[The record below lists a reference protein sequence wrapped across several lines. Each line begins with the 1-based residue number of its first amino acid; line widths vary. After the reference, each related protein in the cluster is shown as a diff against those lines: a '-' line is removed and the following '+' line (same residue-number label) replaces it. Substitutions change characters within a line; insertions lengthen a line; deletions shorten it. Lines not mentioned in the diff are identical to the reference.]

1 MQAYVEVRQML
12 EANLLRRFLN
22 TDRFKSVREQ
32 RENIQLLMDSPKQ
45 AVETAVCLQDASH

>member
-32 RENIQLLMDSPKQ
+32 RENIQLLMDSPQ
-45 AVETAVCLQDASH
+45 RAVVTAV